1 VGTGNANY
9 TGDGGPAT
17 SATLYGPVGVQV
29 DASGDL
35 YISDQ
40 GNDVIR
46 KVTNGIISTFAGTGV
61 FGFAGDGGPASKAE
75 FDNPASIGLD
85 SAGDLYIPDAANQR
99 IRVVLTNGIIYTV
112 AGNGVQGYG
121 GDGGPA
127 TSAALAGPR
136 SASVAPNGNI
146 YIGDFDN
153 NRVRMLTPV
162 VGANVPVIFNGGIV
176 TADQFGEFAALAQG
190 TFIEIYGTNLATATR
205 PWELSDFTGTSAP
218 TQLNGT
224 SVSVNGQPGFV
235 SYISPGQVNVQVPT
249 DIPTGILI
257 LQVNSP
263 GGKSADYEVVVNAIE
278 PGLYAPQSYKINGLQ
293 YVAGFDNNNNGALAL
308 PANSVAG
315 VDTQP
320 ASPND
325 VITLYG
331 LGFGPVTPA
340 VPAGQVSQGLTSLP
354 SFSISI
360 GGVDAQVQYAGL
372 APNYVGLYQFNVVVP
387 SIPANNAAPVT
398 FTVNGTAGTQMLY
411 MAVN

>member
-1 VGTGNANY
+1 
-9 TGDGGPAT
+9 
-17 SATLYGPVGVQV
+17 
-29 DASGDL
+29 
-35 YISDQ
+35 
-40 GNDVIR
+40 
-46 KVTNGIISTFAGTGV
+46 
-61 FGFAGDGGPASKAE
+61 
-75 FDNPASIGLD
+75 
-85 SAGDLYIPDAANQR
+85 
-99 IRVVLTNGIIYTV
+99 
-112 AGNGVQGYG
+112 
-121 GDGGPA
+121 
-127 TSAALAGPR
+127 
-136 SASVAPNGNI
+136 
-146 YIGDFDN
+146 
-153 NRVRMLTPV
+153 
-162 VGANVPVIFNGGIV
+162 
-176 TADQFGEFAALAQG
+176 
-190 TFIEIYGTNLATATR
+190 
-205 PWELSDFTGTSAP
+205 
-218 TQLNGT
+218 
-224 SVSVNGQPGFV
+224 
-235 SYISPGQVNVQVPT
+235 VNVQVPT

-331 LGFGPVTPA
+331 LGFGPVAPA

-360 GGVDAQVQYAGL
+360 GGVEAQVQYAGL

-398 FTVNGTAGTQMLY
+398 FTVNGTAGTQILY